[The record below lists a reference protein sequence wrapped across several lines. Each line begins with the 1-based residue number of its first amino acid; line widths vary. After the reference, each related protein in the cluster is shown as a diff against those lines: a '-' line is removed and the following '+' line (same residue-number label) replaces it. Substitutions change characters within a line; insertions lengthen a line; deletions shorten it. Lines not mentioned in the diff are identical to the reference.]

1 MGEMIS
7 LVVCTLGRAEPLR
20 RLLASLDTQAHPP
33 HEIIVVDQNPP
44 GYLDPVLAEHKG
56 LPIRHVRSERGLS
69 RGRNVG
75 LNLAEGRII
84 GFPDDDCWYDPDVL
98 QKVGAFFSSRPDI
111 SLLCGRT
118 IDARGTESLNRYW
131 PISEPI
137 TRANVFGTGNS
148 NTIFVR
154 SAVVAAIRGFDET
167 LGVGAST
174 PFQAGEESDFLL
186 RALEHRLHGY
196 YDRDFT
202 IRHDQVNE
210 TLERV
215 RAYSIG
221 FGRVA
226 RLHNLGPSLF
236 LARNVRTVIGGCLR
250 MAKGDLAGA
259 RHRYTCFVGSM
270 LGYTAPLAHTADT
283 SQIRGDPH
291 GA

>member
-20 RLLASLDTQAHPP
+20 RLLASLGEQTHPP
-33 HEIIVVDQNPP
+33 HEIIVVDQNAP
-44 GYLDPVLAEHKG
+44 GFLDPVLADHKK
-56 LPIRHVRSERGLS
+56 LPVRHACSERGLS

-75 LNLAEGRII
+75 LKLATGSVI
-84 GFPDDDCWYDPDVL
+84 GFPDDDCWYDADVL
-98 QKVGAFFSSRPDI
+98 QKVDAFFAANPRTD
-111 SLLCGRT
+111 LLSGRT
-118 IDARGTESLNRYW
+118 VDAHGNESLNRYW
-131 PISEPI
+131 PVSEPI

-154 SAVVAAIRGFDET
+154 SDVVKALRGFDET
-167 LGVGAST
+167 LGVGAGT

-186 RALEHRLHGY
+186 RALEHGFNGR
-196 YDRDFT
+196 YDRGFT

-236 LARNVRTVIGGCLR
+236 LTRNVRTVIGGCLR
-250 MAKGDLAGA
+250 MVKGDLAGA

-270 LGYTAPLAHTADT
+270 RGYTASLENTLSQQRT
-283 SQIRGDPH
+283 SGDPH